1 MCSRWLG
8 HWGPPLNHKMCRC
21 LAHQERCWGP
31 QEVRTQ
37 VEGGLALIIDDD
49 DVLRQKLLPHQRILQ
64 VPPQVVGGGG
74 LAVTRVVLQCRRA
87 ALVGASVLPEETEWE
102 YPRHSPVLQP
112 GQVGALVQRQ
122 VLQTVMGELAVLGR
136 SEDGGV
142 NV

>member
-8 HWGPPLNHKMCRC
+8 HWGPPLNHEVGRC
-21 LAHQERCWGP
+21 LSHQERCWGP
-31 QEVRTQ
+31 QEVWTQ

-87 ALVGASVLPEETEWE
+87 ALGGASVLPEETEWE
-102 YPRHSPVLQP
+102 HPRHSPVLQP
-112 GQVGALVQRQ
+112 GQVGALVQ
-122 VLQTVMGELAVLGR
+122 
-136 SEDGGV
+136 
-142 NV
+142 